1 MTQNSLNMEVNVYS
15 VIWADDECATLKQDE
30 LIRKVFNEKRIEV
43 LEYVPTSIAL
53 RNALEIYKDKVD
65 AVIVDGNFSK
75 EDVDYLESDDI
86 SGLIHTVS
94 FLELYNTKR
103 DIPFFLYTARKILL
117 QDICKNRELDYFTTT
132 KRLIQKGDIE
142 LLAEKIISTVDHI
155 HSIEF
160 MVKKKYQALL
170 NMAKEINDEC
180 SENLYQFLLN
190 EARDIDYNRSI
201 SMFNDLR
208 GVLEQILDLC
218 RENNIVPQE
227 VNTLNAFKYYW
238 SRNGYK
244 NKNNNLLYMP
254 NDSIMPKAISCIIG
268 NLIDITQDGSHK
280 KVDLN
285 LQISEYVTEN
295 QSPFI
300 FRSCLYQV
308 IDIVRWYIDLIN
320 KLTEGQID
328 GQNLYKIT
336 NIEF

>member
-1 MTQNSLNMEVNVYS
+1 MIQNLLNMEVNIYN

-43 LEYVPTSIAL
+43 LEYVPTSTAL
-53 RNALEIYKDKVD
+53 RNALETYKDEVD
-65 AVIVDGNFSK
+65 AVVVDGNFSK

-142 LLAEKIISTVDHI
+142 LLAEKIVSTVDHI

-160 MVKKKYQALL
+160 MVKKKYKALL
-170 NMAKEINDEC
+170 NMAKRVNDDC

-190 EARDIDYNRSI
+190 EARDVEYNRSI

-208 GVLEQILDLC
+208 GILEQIMDLC
-218 RENNIVPQE
+218 KDNNIIPIE
-227 VNTLNAFKYYW
+227 VSTLNAFKFYW
-238 SRNGYK
+238 SQYGY
-244 NKNNNLLYMP
+244 KNNNLVY
-254 NDSIMPKAISCIIG
+254 
-268 NLIDITQDGSHK
+268 
-280 KVDLN
+280 
-285 LQISEYVTEN
+285 
-295 QSPFI
+295 
-300 FRSCLYQV
+300 
-308 IDIVRWYIDLIN
+308 
-320 KLTEGQID
+320 KL
-328 GQNLYKIT
+328 
-336 NIEF
+336 

>member
-15 VIWADDECATLKQDE
+15 VIWSDDECATLKQDE

-43 LEYVPTSIAL
+43 LEYVPTSTAL
-53 RNALEIYKDKVD
+53 RNALETYKDKVD

-117 QDICKNRELDYFTTT
+117 QEICKNRELDYFTTT

-142 LLAEKIISTVDHI
+142 SLAEKIISTVDHI

-170 NMAKEINDEC
+170 NMAKDINDDC
-180 SENLYQFLLN
+180 SNTLHQFLLD
-190 EARDIDYNRSI
+190 EARDKKYDRSI
-201 SMFNDLR
+201 EMFNHLR
-208 GVLEQILDLC
+208 GILESIVTSC
-218 RENNIVPQE
+218 RKNEIIPEE
-227 VNTLNAFKYYW
+227 VKTLNNFKYYW
-238 SRNGYK
+238 GQYGYQI
-244 NKNNNLLYMP
+244 KNNGIIIKTFKPY
-254 NDSIMPKAISCIIG
+254 DDIMPKAISHTLG
-268 NLIDITQDGSHK
+268 SLIDITQDGSHK
-280 KVDLN
+280 TDTLKLFV
-285 LQISEYVTEN
+285 SEHVSSAKT
-295 QSPFI
+295 PFL

-308 IDIVRWYIDLIN
+308 MEIIRWYSDLIK
-320 KLTEGQID
+320 KLESGEID
-328 GQNLYKIT
+328 PQKLYKS
-336 NIEF
+336 

>member
-1 MTQNSLNMEVNVYS
+1 MIQNLLNMEVNIYN

-43 LEYVPTSIAL
+43 LEYVPTSTAL
-53 RNALEIYKDKVD
+53 RNALETYKDEVD
-65 AVIVDGNFSK
+65 AVVVDGNFSK

-142 LLAEKIISTVDHI
+142 LLAEKIVSTVDHI

-160 MVKKKYQALL
+160 MVKKKYKALL
-170 NMAKEINDEC
+170 NMAKRVNDDC
-180 SENLYQFLLN
+180 SENLHQFLLN
-190 EARDIDYNRSI
+190 EARDVEYNRSI

-208 GVLEQILDLC
+208 GILEQIMDLC
-218 RENNIVPQE
+218 KDNNIIPIE
-227 VNTLNAFKYYW
+227 VSTLNAFKFYW
-238 SRNGYK
+238 SQYGY
-244 NKNNNLLYMP
+244 KNNNLVYKP
-254 NDSIMPKAISCIIG
+254 NESIMPKAISHTIG
-268 NLIDITQDGSHK
+268 NLIDVTQDGSHK
-280 KVDLN
+280 RVDLN
-285 LQISEYVTEN
+285 LQISEYVTEA
-295 QSPFI
+295 QSPFM

-308 IDIVRWYIDLIN
+308 MDVVRWYSELIT
-320 KLTEGQID
+320 KLTEGQIN

-336 NIEF
+336 RIN

>member
-30 LIRKVFNEKRIEV
+30 LIRKVFNEKCIEV
-43 LEYVPTSIAL
+43 LEYVPTSTAL
-53 RNALEIYKDKVD
+53 RNALEIYKDKVN

-142 LLAEKIISTVDHI
+142 SLAEKIISTVDHI

-201 SMFNDLR
+201 SMFNVLR
-208 GVLEQILDLC
+208 GILEQILDLC
-218 RENNIVPQE
+218 RDNNIVPQE

-244 NKNNNLLYMP
+244 NNNWVYKP

-280 KVDLN
+280 KVELN

-308 IDIVRWYIDLIN
+308 MDVVRWYIDLIN
-320 KLTEGQID
+320 KLTEGQIK
-328 GQNLYKIT
+328 GQGLYKIT
-336 NIEF
+336 NIEN